1 MFPTKSGCWL
11 LDRKLCHPTS
21 KDKSVDQLP
30 AAYLLFTQEQ
40 NNKPSLSL
48 SAISHIIENW
58 SLDTIYQL

>member
-1 MFPTKSGCWL
+1 MFPTKSSCWL

-30 AAYLLFTQEQ
+30 AVYLPFTQEQ

-48 SAISHIIENW
+48 CYISYHPKILNPGIC
-58 SLDTIYQL
+58 IY